1 MAEEAKDATAVVVA
15 RAPPGDPKIASVGLR
30 RSNRDDDSPFAAV
43 ASALEF
49 QDRSMC
55 CVRRARPSD
64 ALRRRCA
71 DFVAHFPDHF
81 REEVLGQAPQAYAA
95 WLAEGYEVERVVS
108 SRVDQTGTSMEFLV
122 RWKGYGEEHDE
133 WIAAGRVSRVEPVGG
148 TRIQV
153 NDDVRVVVSLGAKP
167 RPLPSLQG
175 LSLVAAESRL
185 AAPGFRTVVVEGLP
199 EGLAEG
205 EVADRTLLVVVSQT
219 PLAGRREMP
228 ATTVTL
234 VVRPA

>member
-49 QDRSMC
+49 QDQSMC

-81 REEVLGQAPQAYAA
+81 REEVLGQAPAAYAA
-95 WLAEGYEVERVVS
+95 WLSKADLNRH
-108 SRVDQTGTSMEFLV
+108 RC
-122 RWKGYGEEHDE
+122 GEPE
-133 WIAAGRVSRVEPVGG
+133 
-148 TRIQV
+148 
-153 NDDVRVVVSLGAKP
+153 
-167 RPLPSLQG
+167 
-175 LSLVAAESRL
+175 LVA
-185 AAPGFRTVVVEGLP
+185 
-199 EGLAEG
+199 LAETLG
-205 EVADRTLLVVVSQT
+205 LEIAVWSTLFEGDAPLVYKPVNPIRRAHLLFSGAHYDLIVAR
-219 PLAGRREMP
+219 
-228 ATTVTL
+228 ATSGAP
-234 VVRPA
+234 RSNRSGPR